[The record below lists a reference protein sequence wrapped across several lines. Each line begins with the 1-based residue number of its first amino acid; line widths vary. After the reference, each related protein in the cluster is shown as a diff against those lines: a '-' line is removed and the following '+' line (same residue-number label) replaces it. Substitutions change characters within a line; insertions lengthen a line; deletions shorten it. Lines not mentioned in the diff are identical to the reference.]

1 MKSWKDIFQ
10 EPVRREHADKVL
22 QTVAHELEQNANKN
36 KISRWAFL
44 SALTAGVAGLVLWA
58 KLSNEPA
65 EGELEILALDEELL
79 ENLDFFDDLETLE
92 EWDEQSDG

>member
-1 MKSWKDIFQ
+1 MRSWKDIFN

-22 QTVAHELEQNANKN
+22 QAVACELEQNASKN

-44 SALTAGVAGLVLWA
+44 SALTAGVAGFVLWA
-58 KLSNEPA
+58 KMSNEPA
-65 EGELEILALDEELL
+65 EGELEILALEEELL
-79 ENLDFFDDLETLE
+79 DDLDFFDELETLE